1 MLLPVLH
8 LFNDGFL
15 AAMPLI
21 LPFAAD
27 DIGISLG
34 MVGLLGSILG
44 FSGIVLA
51 LPAGA
56 AASRFGTARL
66 LSAAVLCYG
75 IGFITLGF
83 SRGTVSVFLS
93 FVLSSIAF
101 GVFHPVAFSAVARA
115 ADGKSLGKD
124 MGVFAATGDI
134 GRIVLASAV
143 ASVITWTSWRIAS
156 GIFGILAVLLFLVCF
171 LLSFRQKGQAEECNG
186 SGGRRAL
193 DHRILWKRRFMLA
206 NAASVIDAF
215 ASSSLF
221 IFIPFLLAFRGIEA
235 SFIGFFTA
243 LFFVGNLLGKIV
255 LGRLSDHMGKEWL
268 FICCE
273 VGIFIS
279 LVLLAFIQERLA
291 IAVLA
296 LVLGF
301 LTKGTVPITSTMIAE
316 SVGREEFDAAY
327 SISSLSTS
335 VANTAAPLFFGML
348 ADVLGIQSIFIACG
362 LSALCSVLPASA
374 IIRHGRI

>member
-27 DIGISLG
+27 EIGISLG

-101 GVFHPVAFSAVARA
+101 GVFHPVAFSAVAIA

-143 ASVITWTSWRIAS
+143 A
-156 GIFGILAVLLFLVCF
+156 
-171 LLSFRQKGQAEECNG
+171 
-186 SGGRRAL
+186 
-193 DHRILWKRRFMLA
+193 
-206 NAASVIDAF
+206 
-215 ASSSLF
+215 
-221 IFIPFLLAFRGIEA
+221 
-235 SFIGFFTA
+235 
-243 LFFVGNLLGKIV
+243 
-255 LGRLSDHMGKEWL
+255 
-268 FICCE
+268 
-273 VGIFIS
+273 
-279 LVLLAFIQERLA
+279 
-291 IAVLA
+291 
-296 LVLGF
+296 
-301 LTKGTVPITSTMIAE
+301 
-316 SVGREEFDAAY
+316 
-327 SISSLSTS
+327 
-335 VANTAAPLFFGML
+335 
-348 ADVLGIQSIFIACG
+348 
-362 LSALCSVLPASA
+362 
-374 IIRHGRI
+374 